1 MDENKYPSNSH
12 KSKQIQEPEKSNSSG
27 VRVEKVV
34 TGSVTRKPETLST
47 KVKKTFIMEDVRN
60 VADYVVHNVLIPN
73 IKRGIDDV
81 VSNGVHMLLFGS
93 TTRADPRRYSGGGT
107 RRSYDSYYSSRREQQ
122 VVSNEPRRAGVFNSA
137 DYSFEDRVDAERILD
152 ALQDLIYHY
161 GVARV
166 RDFYEAAGITNMD
179 WTTEDFGWRSLDRA
193 YVEPDG
199 EAWIINLPRPTQ
211 V

>member
-1 MDENKYPSNSH
+1 MDETQYPSNSH
-12 KSKQIQEPEKSNSSG
+12 KSKSQATENTKREAP
-27 VRVEKVV
+27 RVEKVV
-34 TGSVTRKPETLST
+34 SGSVTRKTETLGT
-47 KVKKTFIMEDVRN
+47 KVKKTFIAEDMRN
-60 VADYVVHNVLIPN
+60 VADYIIHNVLIPN
-73 IKRGIDDV
+73 LKHGIDDG

-93 TTRADPRRYSGGGT
+93 VTRSDSRRNVRGAI
-107 RRSYDSYYSSRREQQ
+107 RSYDSYYSSKRDQQ
-122 VVSNEPRRAGVFNSA
+122 VISNTPRRAGVFNSS
-137 DYSFEDRVDAERILD
+137 DYTFEDRVDAERILD
-152 ALQDLIYHY
+152 VLQDLIYHY

-199 EAWIINLPRPTQ
+199 EAWIVNLPRPIE